1 MENTVKIEVKGMSCQ
16 LGCAN
21 GIDAI
26 LRETNGIVKSETS
39 FDNSSSEVTFDDTKI
54 NLGEIIE
61 IIIEK
66 TGFQAKTAA

>member
-39 FDNSSSEVTFDDTKI
+39 FDNSSSEVTFEDTKI
-54 NLGEIIE
+54 NLAEIIK
-61 IIIEK
+61 IIEK

>member
-26 LRETNGIVKSETS
+26 LRG
-39 FDNSSSEVTFDDTKI
+39 
-54 NLGEIIE
+54 
-61 IIIEK
+61 
-66 TGFQAKTAA
+66 TGPVRL